1 MRRSPRFRRVRCGE
15 LCGCRE
21 IRWFRGPLNAVPSTD
36 QRCRGAPFRIAQG
49 EAIVLVLSCLLV
61 VGAVV
66 LFLVARA
73 QDSSPLRLGAAVA
86 LAGGVLAG
94 VISSVYV
101 VSAYEVGVPVTF
113 GSVGSPMR
121 SGIHLKVPFT
131 NVTSFSTRPVDL
143 NLSDKDVVEVRSS
156 QGGVMYAELTVKWAV
171 TPAKAVELYRLA
183 GSEDAIQQ
191 RLVYPD
197 SREIVRN
204 VFARYTSE
212 QGYAS
217 AREKIN
223 AEIGELIKERLAPR
237 GIDVTA
243 VNMRNVKPSDSLQEQ
258 IDRKIQQKE
267 ATERAVEANRT
278 TQEEAKRRKIEAEG
292 IARANKILNDS
303 LTDKVLMNQC
313 IDAFKE
319 AAKSTP
325 VYAVPCGSGNGTP
338 VIVDGSGRD

>member
-1 MRRSPRFRRVRCGE
+1 M
-15 LCGCRE
+15 
-21 IRWFRGPLNAVPSTD
+21 
-36 QRCRGAPFRIAQG
+36 
-49 EAIVLVLSCLLV
+49 LVLSCLLV
-61 VGAVV
+61 VAAVV
-66 LFLVARA
+66 MFFVARA
-73 QDSSPLRLGAAVA
+73 RDSSQLRLGAVA
-86 LAGGVLAG
+86 ALLGGVLSA
-94 VISSVYV
+94 VVSSVYV

-113 GSVGSPMR
+113 GRVGTPMT

-156 QGGVMYAELTVKWAV
+156 QGGVMYVELTVKWAV

-183 GSEDAIQQ
+183 GNEDAIQQ

-237 GIDVTA
+237 GIAVTT
-243 VNMRNVKPSDSLQEQ
+243 VNLRNVKPSDSLQEQ

-278 TQEEAKRRKIEAEG
+278 AAEEAKRRKIEAEG
-292 IARANKILNDS
+292 IARANKILNES

-313 IDAFKE
+313 IDAYKE
-319 AAKSTP
+319 AAQQNA
-325 VYAVPCGSGNGTP
+325 VYAVPCGSGDGTP
-338 VIVDGSGRD
+338 VIVDGSSRK